1 MSALADA
8 TSLAVLERG
17 EGELVGWADPDE
29 MRAWMREHKPNGLKD
44 KRLSAA
50 EAVETYVNDGDLIA
64 SGGFGHVRVSTAL
77 IHEIIRQGVSDLTLA
92 GKTAVYD
99 SDLLIAANAVDRVEA
114 AYSFAHEARGL
125 APASRRRVEGGD
137 CEVVAE
143 ISNAGLQWRFLA
155 AKMGLPFVPSRI
167 LAGTDTF
174 AKSSAVRV
182 EGPFAGKPL
191 TLLPACY
198 PDVAVIHVSRCDR
211 YGNSQIDGITVEDPE
226 LAAAAKRLIV
236 STEEVVDEDTIRDA
250 PDETVFPHF
259 LVDAV
264 VEQPYGGHPGDML
277 DAYYFDETHI
287 AEWLERSRTDEGVEG
302 YMAEYIHDVPDF
314 DAYLE
319 KIGGEERLAEL
330 EAVEHYEQETD
341 YPWVGGDD

>member
-1 MSALADA
+1 MSTLAEESTLD
-8 TSLAVLERG
+8 VIERG
-17 EGELVGWADPDE
+17 DGELVGWAHPDE
-29 MRAWMREHKPNGLKD
+29 MRAWMRDHKPNGLED
-44 KRLSAA
+44 KRMTAS
-50 EAVETYVNDGDLIA
+50 EAVAAFVDDGDLLA
-64 SGGFGHVRVSTAL
+64 SGGFGHVRVSSTL
-77 IHEIIRQGVSDLTLA
+77 VHEIIRQGLTDLTLA

-99 SDLLIAANAVDRVEA
+99 SDLLIAADAVTQVEA
-114 AYSFAHEARGL
+114 AYAFAHEARGL
-125 APASRRRVEGGD
+125 APASRRRVENGD

-155 AKMGLPFVPSRI
+155 AKMGVPFVPSRV

-182 EGPFAGKPL
+182 EGPFAGEPL

-198 PDVAVIHVSRCDR
+198 PDVAVIHVSRCDK
-211 YGNSQIDGITVEDPE
+211 YGNAQIDGITVEDTE
-226 LAAAAKRLIV
+226 LAGAAKRLLV
-236 STEEVVDEDTIRDA
+236 STEEVVDPEKIREA

-264 VEQPYGGHPGDML
+264 VEQPYGGHPGEMPG
-277 DAYYFDETHI
+277 AYYFDEAHI
-287 AEWLERSRTDEGVEG
+287 AEWLDRSGTDEGVAA
-302 YMAEYIHDVPDF
+302 YMDEYVRGVADF

-330 EAVEHYEQETD
+330 EAVEHYEAETD
-341 YPWVGGDD
+341 YPWVGGED